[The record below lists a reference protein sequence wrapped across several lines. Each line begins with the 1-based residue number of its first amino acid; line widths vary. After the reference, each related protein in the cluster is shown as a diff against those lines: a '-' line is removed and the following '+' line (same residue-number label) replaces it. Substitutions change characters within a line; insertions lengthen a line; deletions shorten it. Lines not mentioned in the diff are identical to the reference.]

1 MVSRELSTIVE
12 GKNWV
17 VQTSTSQ
24 KLIVMNYHA
33 LQDISNHYEYK
44 PIPMKL
50 KNFFMHKDSLAVKQY
65 KQENEEEDMCAIM
78 LASSVILSTI
88 TALCIFIYFIRTQ

>member
-12 GKNWV
+12 GKHWV

-24 KLIVMNYHA
+24 KLVVMNYHA
-33 LQDISNHYEYK
+33 LQDISICYEFK

-50 KNFFMHKDSLAVKQY
+50 KNFFMHKDSLTVKQY
-65 KQENEEEDMCAIM
+65 ERNEEEDTCAIM
-78 LASSVILSTI
+78 LISSVILSTI
-88 TALCIFIYFIRTQ
+88 VSLFVCIYFISTQ